1 MGMLSLLSSGN
12 YCLLFIVSLYFGAW
26 MTSFIFQKV
35 LQNSS
40 TSHFLCS
47 KKPRFHYSEF
57 QETSWMFIGQQSH
70 RPVASLANQPLYLC
84 SVLVLG
90 QILHHYLAQSTI
102 SSFRGGWEPRSAIC
116 IGHKEDGK
124 LGLGKNETHCQI
136 CLLLELK
143 TQSQH

>member
-1 MGMLSLLSSGN
+1 MSDWFRLP
-12 YCLLFIVSLYFGAW
+12 
-26 MTSFIFQKV
+26 KV
-35 LQNSS
+35 LQNPS

-47 KKPRFHYSEF
+47 KKPYFHFSEF
-57 QETSWMFIGQQSH
+57 QGETFWMLIGQQSH
-70 RPVASLANQPLYLC
+70 RPVAFLANQPLFPC

-90 QILHHYLAQSTI
+90 QIFHHYLAQSTI
-102 SSFRGGWEPRSAIC
+102 SSFRGGWEPRSAISN
-116 IGHKEDGK
+116 GYKKDGK